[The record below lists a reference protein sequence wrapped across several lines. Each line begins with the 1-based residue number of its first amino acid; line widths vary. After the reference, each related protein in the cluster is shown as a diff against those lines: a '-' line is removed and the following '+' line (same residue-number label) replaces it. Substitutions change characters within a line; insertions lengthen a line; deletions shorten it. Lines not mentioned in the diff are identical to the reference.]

1 MTRIV
6 VIILRAMNIAALFG
20 PTVSHQFFQPV
31 YTSEIGGLQ
40 LPHENSVYV
49 YLGPS
54 STKSSC
60 IILCGLTPGCL
71 WINFIG
77 GGRCVISDVLCPGPP
92 EQQDATPLDFIM
104 NGVNIFAGSWLDR
117 HWNIIHVDQM
127 CQRNTKITPLTGV
140 KLAYNGTR
148 W

>member
-6 VIILRAMNIAALFG
+6 VIIFRAINIAALFG
-20 PTVSHQFFQPV
+20 ATVSHQFFQPI
-31 YTSEIGGLQ
+31 YTSEIDGLQ
-40 LPHENSVYV
+40 LPHGNVVYF

-71 WINFIG
+71 WINFNG
-77 GGRCVISDVLCPGPP
+77 DGRCGISDVLCPGPT
-92 EQQDATPLDFIM
+92 ERQDATPLDFVM

-117 HWNIIHVDQM
+117 HRNMIHVDQM
-127 CQRNTKITPLTGV
+127 YQRNAKITPLTDV
-140 KLAYNGTR
+140 ELAYNGTYN
-148 W
+148 